1 MHLRLSH
8 GAGSAM
14 IRHRLDEMGR
24 AVARAVELLRAARH
38 LEAAAR
44 AVLELLGQAT
54 CSERA
59 TYWTVDPEL
68 LRLRAIANWSA
79 AGFGPPVRDGDIRRR
94 TASLSHGNAGH
105 VWHSRKPLWSTSL
118 VLDTALPPSLEAGL
132 RGGVWFAVKTDTSV
146 YGVMELL
153 GRALEP
159 KTPDNLVIVERLG
172 FRLGHALE
180 ELRHGKLR
188 GRFPWRSP
196 SGNA

>member
-1 MHLRLSH
+1 
-8 GAGSAM
+8 M
-14 IRHRLDEMGR
+14 IRHRLIEMGS

-38 LEAAAR
+38 VDAVAR
-44 AVLELLGQAT
+44 AVLELLGEAA

-68 LRLRAIANWSA
+68 LRLRALASWSA
-79 AGFGPPVRDGDIRRR
+79 LESGTPGRAGDMRHR
-94 TASLSHGNAGH
+94 TASLGYGNAGH
-105 VWHSRKPLWSTSL
+105 VWRSRKPLWSTSL

-132 RGGVWFAVKTDTSV
+132 RGGIWFAIKTDTSV

-180 ELRHGKLR
+180 ELRHGRSR
-188 GRFPWRSP
+188 GRLPWQSP
-196 SGNA
+196 TGSP